1 MKIGAIQA
9 QINNKSAVE
18 NKSSSKAGGAD
29 FSFSSALVEV
39 GKSLS
44 GFIPKINNNA
54 KVYQADI
61 KKIKS
66 VSEELS
72 EELPTLEDEAEE
84 ILGRIQALME
94 QYRNS

>member
-9 QINNKSAVE
+9 QIQNKSAVE
-18 NKSSSKAGGAD
+18 NKNSKTGGAE

-44 GFIPKINNNA
+44 GFIPKINTNA
-54 KVYQADI
+54 KVYQTDI

-66 VSEELS
+66 VSEELA

-94 QYRNS
+94 QYGK